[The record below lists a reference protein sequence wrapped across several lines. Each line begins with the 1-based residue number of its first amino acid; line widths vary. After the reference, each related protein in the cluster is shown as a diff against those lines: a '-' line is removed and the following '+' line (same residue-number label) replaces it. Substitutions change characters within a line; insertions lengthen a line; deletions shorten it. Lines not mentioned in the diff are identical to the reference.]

1 MIDMAT
7 NLIQQALDILKKALD
22 DKFAGNMSTAM
33 SAWGMNPKTGLL
45 GKWFRGERIPSMSS
59 LAPILE
65 SLGVSLNFDHIETPA
80 HPATKDVCF
89 VDARVVP
96 AGENIEPP
104 QAEDY
109 LAAPLVGEV
118 GAGRGIIAQDDVIS
132 WFLVYRHA
140 LPAAHSRDLFAV
152 EIAKG
157 STSMQP
163 TLYPGDIVLVDKGAS
178 IDGYYGRMMLV
189 RDPDDGSGM
198 IKRVEL
204 KPLKDD
210 TLVTFYSDN
219 AAEWPPMIYS
229 LKEDFDGDL
238 SRAIVGRVIWAWSD
252 VRNK

>member
-1 MIDMAT
+1 MSDFFQSIIEVLRSYVNAKHHG
-7 NLIQQALDILKKALD
+7 NVSSAARALNVSIQTLHTWMNGTRRPQLAAISPALDELKATVVLPD
-22 DKFAGNMSTAM
+22 Q
-33 SAWGMNPKTGLL
+33 
-45 GKWFRGERIPSMSS
+45 RPS
-59 LAPILE
+59 
-65 SLGVSLNFDHIETPA
+65 
-80 HPATKDVCF
+80 PATKDVCF
-89 VDARVVP
+89 VDAQIVP
-96 AGENIEPP
+96 AGEHIEPP

-109 LAAPLVGEV
+109 LAAPMVGEV

-178 IDGYYGRMMLV
+178 IDGCFGRMMLV

-210 TLVTFYSDN
+210 TLITFYSDN

-229 LKEDFDGDL
+229 LNDDFDGDL
-238 SRAIVGRVIWAWSD
+238 SNAIVGRVIWAWSD